1 MTYLN
6 LINPFIL
13 APSLSFLII
22 WAIKACVFYPIFFL
36 GAYKHLQPRR
46 LPFWSY
52 LLIAIGAFF
61 LPFNF
66 FLNDLVWIVVAIALI
81 YFMVDNGTGSLTDL
95 VASFSYSTL
104 VYYLAQI
111 LGASLAD
118 VFLYIFHLTGTIF
131 SFLVTNLLLLICY
144 GIALIIIMLTRG
156 FFKRYLGRLRNGHPF
171 AKWLFSLAFLPIA
184 YELYYYQYNHRLS
197 QPHIPGLSDQAS
209 PLIHQLF
216 YQFQGIG
223 YFLLVLL
230 AMEITSRFLATRDR
244 ADAAEFRLAN
254 LAKYT
259 SQLEVMTDDLRRFRH
274 DYQNI
279 LYSLNSALATNNIDY
294 AKRALTHL
302 TRATQRDINVPTG
315 IIGPLKNI
323 QDPGIKAV
331 VFNKVTTALDKGL
344 NLNVEI
350 ADPIKLT
357 QTLQQVDAIR
367 IITIL
372 FDNAIRAASHTDQKR
387 VDFSLYQNQT
397 AQFIVIGNSTV
408 QEAINL
414 ERLADL
420 THTVTLGKNHQ
431 LGLRNLQII
440 LARYPGASND
450 RSAKHHYFEQRIII
464 PKKNS

>member
-6 LINPFIL
+6 PINPFTL
-13 APSLSFLII
+13 TPSLGFLII
-22 WAIKACVFYPIFFL
+22 WAIKACVFYPIFFF
-36 GAYKHLQPRR
+36 GTYKHLQSRH
-46 LPFWSY
+46 LPFWLY
-52 LLIAIGAFF
+52 LVIAIGAFF

-66 FLNDLVWIVVAIALI
+66 FLNDLIWIVVSIALI
-81 YFMVDNGTGSLTDL
+81 YFLVDNGTGSLTDL
-95 VASFSYSTL
+95 VASFSFSSL

-111 LGASLAD
+111 LGASIGT
-118 VFLYIFHLTGTIF
+118 VFLHAFHLVGTVLF
-131 SFLVTNLLLLICY
+131 FLVNNFLLLICY

-156 FFKRYLGRLRNGHPF
+156 FFSRYLERLHNDHPF
-171 AKWLFSLAFLPIA
+171 TKWLFSLAFLPIA
-184 YELYYYQYNHRLS
+184 YELYYYQYNHRLN
-197 QPHIPGLSDQAS
+197 QPRILGLSDQAS
-209 PLIHQLF
+209 PFVHQLL
-216 YQFQGIG
+216 YQLQGIG

-230 AMEITSRFLATRDR
+230 AMAITSHFLANQDR

-279 LYSLNSALATNNIDY
+279 LYSLNSALATNNIAY
-294 AKRALTHL
+294 AKRALGHL
-302 TRATQRDINVPTG
+302 THATQQNINVPTG

-331 VFNKVTTALDKGL
+331 VFNKISTALDKGI
-344 NLNVEI
+344 NLKVEI
-350 ADPIKLT
+350 ADPIQLT
-357 QTLQQVDAIR
+357 QSLHQVDAIR

-372 FDNAIRAASHTDQKR
+372 FDNAIRAALHSDQKQ
-387 VDFSLYQNQT
+387 VDFSLYQNQA

-414 ERLADL
+414 ERLENL
-420 THTVTLGKNHQ
+420 THTVTLGKSHQ

-440 LARYPGASND
+440 LARYPDASND
-450 RSAKHHYFEQRIII
+450 RSAKHHYFEQRIIV
-464 PKKNS
+464 PKKK